1 MKIKKQSPMKD
12 NRPDDENLRVG
23 PCPRG
28 NFEKSFRE
36 FLRICIRDI
45 ISKSLKEDI
54 KRLAEENHQLK
65 KAWRGA
71 TDYDAH
77 KLHTKILENKFKL
90 FDLQKMY
97 LWTIHSMDFFCKRGF
112 ESFYDW
118 FFYLPTKN
126 LDEYLSRKTEVKIY
140 GDDKSAIPLWNNLL
154 ITLMKKY
161 QSYCGEKK
169 IMYTLYDI
177 QRLIFNVR

>member
-1 MKIKKQSPMKD
+1 MMNK
-12 NRPDDENLRVG
+12 LRS
-23 PCPRG
+23 
-28 NFEKSFRE
+28 E
-36 FLRICIRDI
+36 
-45 ISKSLKEDI
+45 ISNSLKEDI
-54 KRLAEENHQLK
+54 KQLGEENCQLK

-97 LWTIHSMDFFCKRGF
+97 LWTIHSMDYFHKIGF
-112 ESFYDW
+112 DSFYDW
-118 FFYLPTKN
+118 FFYLPSKD

-154 ITLMKKY
+154 LTLMKKY
-161 QSYCGEKK
+161 QSYCDEKNIK
-169 IMYTLYDI
+169 YTLYDI